1 MPGSKDLL
9 EGMGALDEVAEA
21 YRRRWRYY
29 AEDLPEQFA
38 TQKIKDLI
46 EKSAEAYRFR
56 LARIPVEALNNRV
69 SIAGITSS
77 SGDRVTRRIEEIRNA
92 NDMELQEG
100 FLHERLFVYGDA
112 YMLVWPVEADEPE
125 AQADGENIDA
135 IADADTREVGI
146 ELAYQ
151 SPLSCRAFYDAEDG
165 RRVRFI
171 IRRWKEANPIDP
183 NGVWRVEVWYVDR
196 LESFVTLPGHTGK
209 DIEDWEPY
217 TEDENGDRVP
227 AVEGVNWPEPHDFGE
242 LPIKHAR
249 TDLPYGRSVLE
260 DFIGPQNL
268 ITKATATQAAGIESH
283 GWRERYRIADDA
295 QVLDQ
300 ARDAVNW
307 DDAADQPNAV
317 TVPTAGRRS
326 GPGVEHVFTGT
337 KAVGEFAATDL
348 GGFIDPMEQWVRFGA
363 SASATPY
370 SEFDARFGASM
381 SGIARQRADAPMRAK
396 EARHKKF
403 LERFWS
409 EVYSAALRMDGTE
422 VGELTINWAPPE
434 VVSDPEWW
442 GVATIRRQHG
452 VPQRTILEEA
462 NYPPEEI
469 EQWEAEQDDALL
481 LDARIERIH
490 KLGEALQTL
499 GAGATLLGIPADR
512 IARVVEDLLGD
523 AGSPGRLVL
532 EEKEVPPAL
541 DPANQD
547 DEGDEEEATDAP
559 DV

>member
-1 MPGSKDLL
+1 MS
-9 EGMGALDEVAEA
+9 ALDDFAES
-21 YRRRWRYY
+21 YKRRWRYY

-77 SGDRVTRRIEEIRNA
+77 VGDRVTRRIEEIRNA

-112 YMLVWPVEADEPE
+112 YCLVWPVEEDEPE
-125 AQADGENIDA
+125 AQADGEKIDA
-135 IADADTREVGI
+135 IADADTRDVGI

-151 SPLSCRAFYDAEDG
+151 SPLSCRAIYDAEDG

-171 IRRWKEANPIDP
+171 IRRWKESSPLDP
-183 NGVWRVEVWYVDR
+183 NGVWRVEVWYIDR
-196 LESFVTLPGHTGK
+196 LEGFITMPGRKGTEP
-209 DIEDWEPY
+209 EDWEEY
-217 TEDENGDRVP
+217 VEDENGDRVP
-227 AVEGVNWPEPHDFGE
+227 AVPGANWPEAHDFGE

-268 ITKATATQAAGIESH
+268 ITKATATQASGIESH

-300 ARDAVNW
+300 ARDSVNW
-307 DDAADQPNAV
+307 DDDTNAPKANV
-317 TVPTAGRRS
+317 VPISGRRS
-326 GPGVEHVFTGT
+326 GPGTEQLFTGT
-337 KAVGEFAATDL
+337 KEVGEFSAMDI
-348 GGFIDPMEQWVRFGA
+348 GGLIDPMEQWVRFGA

-396 EARHKKF
+396 EARHKRF

-409 EVYSAALRMDGTE
+409 EVYGCALRMDGTE

-434 VVSDPEWW
+434 VISDPDWW
-442 GVATIRRQHG
+442 AVATVRRTHG

-462 NYPPEEI
+462 NYTPEDI
-469 EQWEAEQDDALL
+469 EAWEGEQDDALL

-499 GAGATLLGIPADR
+499 GAGATLLGIPSER

-523 AGSPGRLVL
+523 AGSPGKLVL

-541 DPANQD
+541 DPNAD
-547 DEGDEEEATDAP
+547 TDEEETDDATDREPAP
-559 DV
+559 DRA